1 MVNVNHQMTIIEP
14 KQFISS
20 HSCNIISMLQEFSFM
35 IIGITGLIGSGKDTI
50 ADYLTTHHGFK
61 RVSFAA
67 SLKDAVSAV
76 FGWDREYLEGT
87 TKASRAWRE
96 KRDEWWSNRL
106 GMDITPRWILQ
117 YWGTDVCRNHFHNDI
132 WVASVEHK
140 LLNSKE
146 DIVITDCRFSNE
158 VAAIKNANG
167 IALRV
172 KRGPDPKWYD
182 AAVAYNRGPNGNSAW
197 ALSKGKLDKLKIHA
211 SEYSSIGLK
220 YDYIVENNGTID
232 ELHNQIYEIINS
244 QSQDHPDAK

>member
-1 MVNVNHQMTIIEP
+1 
-14 KQFISS
+14 
-20 HSCNIISMLQEFSFM
+20 M

-61 RVSFAA
+61 RISFAA
-67 SLKDAVSAV
+67 SLKDAVAAV

-96 KRDEWWSNRL
+96 QKDEWWSNRL
-106 GMDITPRWILQ
+106 GMEITPRWILQ

-140 LLNSKE
+140 LLNTKE

-158 VAAIKNANG
+158 VAAIKNAG
-167 IALRV
+167 GVALRV
-172 KRGPDPKWYD
+172 KRGSDPEWYD
-182 AAVAYNRGPNGNSAW
+182 SAIAFNKGPNGNSAW
-197 ALSKGKLDKLKIHA
+197 ALSKAKLDTLKIHA

-220 YDYIVENNGTID
+220 YDYIVENNSTID
-232 ELHNQIYEIINS
+232 ELHNKIYNIINS
-244 QSQDHPDAK
+244 QSEGLPVSK